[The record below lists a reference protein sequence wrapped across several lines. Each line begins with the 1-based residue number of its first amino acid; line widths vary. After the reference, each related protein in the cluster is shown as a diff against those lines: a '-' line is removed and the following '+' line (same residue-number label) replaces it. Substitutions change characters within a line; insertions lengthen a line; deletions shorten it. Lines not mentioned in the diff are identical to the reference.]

1 MRSSVYYYRVSNRK
15 GQGEGEGRTN
25 GEAGKFW
32 YKIINREGAINEE
45 VGKNFQS

>member
-1 MRSSVYYYRVSNRK
+1 MCITIEFQIERGRGRGK
-15 GQGEGEGRTN
+15 GRTN
-25 GEAGKFW
+25 VEAGKFW

>member
-1 MRSSVYYYRVSNRK
+1 MCITIEFQIERGRGR
-15 GQGEGEGRTN
+15 GEGRTN
-25 GEAGKFW
+25 GEAGKFL